1 MDYNIKMEDFIP
13 FFTRDGSVGL
23 YSKTDEDIY
32 HSVYGA
38 LSEAYDKFVLPANI
52 DELFMRKNEIKI
64 LDICYGIGYNTK
76 AFLNYFLKNILQKKI
91 EKKFTHADNIYSI
104 DTDNILTKE
113 RTNLINYNY
122 AIDTNNILNF
132 SCENNELNNEKKCEF
147 NLEKIKN
154 KFASTLGL
162 SKDKF
167 LPNYK
172 INITAIDTNDILLK
186 LSPLF
191 RTVGRLSNA
200 ESTGIKKVDKYLK
213 NKINYKRKYKLSA
226 EVNFIILMSILD
238 KYKEDY
244 SSAEIEEIFK
254 NVRFSKFLDKNM
266 LNFMQFYRNQG
277 YKLSKEENKSTFLHN
292 IYYRYIST
300 CYKNTLKVLK
310 NNEISFEWSTDDARS
325 YLRSVNSTFDVIF
338 LDGFTP
344 SKCPSLW
351 SFEFLNILYS
361 LLDSDGMLVT
371 YSNSPAVRNALIQ
384 NGFYIGKIYNFNEQ
398 KFTGTIAA
406 KNSKFI
412 KYALSDYEMGLLK
425 TKSGIVYH
433 DKTLLSKNEE
443 IINEREIQI
452 SKSDLIS
459 STQYIKNN
467 RGKKL

>member
-1 MDYNIKMEDFIP
+1 MDYNTKMEDFIP

-52 DELFMRKNEIKI
+52 DELFMRKREIKL

-76 AFLNYFLKNILQKKI
+76 AFLNYFLKNISQKKN
-91 EKKFTHADNIYSI
+91 KKKIAHKDNIYTI
-104 DTDNILTKE
+104 DTDNILIKNE
-113 RTNLINYNY
+113 DKIIKYNY
-122 AIDTNNILNF
+122 TIDTNNILN
-132 SCENNELNNEKKCEF
+132 SPYACNELNSNKKCKF
-147 NLEKIKN
+147 NLQNIKN
-154 KFASTLGL
+154 KIALTLGINRENY
-162 SKDKF
+162 
-167 LPNYK
+167 LPKYK

-191 RTVGRLSNA
+191 KAAGRLSNA
-200 ESTGIKKVDKYLK
+200 DSTGIKKVDKYLK
-213 NKINYKRKYKLSA
+213 NKISYKRKYKLSS
-226 EVNFIILMSILD
+226 EVNFMILMSILD

-244 SSAEIEEIFK
+244 SSVEIEEFFK
-254 NVRFSKFLDKNM
+254 NERFSKFLDKNM
-266 LNFMQFYRNQG
+266 LNFMKFYENQG
-277 YKLSKEENKSTFLHN
+277 YKLFKEENKSTFLHN

-300 CYKNTLKVLK
+300 CYKNTLKALK

-325 YLRSVNSTFDVIF
+325 YLQSVNSTFDVIF

-351 SFEFLNILYS
+351 SFEFLKLLYS
-361 LLDSDGMLVT
+361 LLDSDGVIVT
-371 YSNSPAVRNALIQ
+371 YSNSPAVRNAFIQ

-406 KNSKFI
+406 KNLKFI

-433 DKTLLSKNEE
+433 DETLSSKNEE

-459 STQYIKNN
+459 STQYIKNK
-467 RGKKL
+467 RGKNL